1 MGSMT
6 TRRSAVHQDL
16 HHMVSTAWIPRAVRC
31 AHCGKLACEEV
42 RERLS
47 EDKVAVRY
55 VCKHCRRP
63 QTRHYHE
70 NEIERDAD

>member
-6 TRRSAVHQDL
+6 TRKPAAHHDL

-31 AHCGKLACEEV
+31 AHCGELAREEV

-47 EDKVAVRY
+47 DDEVAVRY
-55 VCKHCRRP
+55 GCKHCRWH

-70 NEIERDAD
+70 SEM